1 MGVVDLVGLLVY
13 DPKEFNDPQA
23 FDDPKGI
30 SIESMYFDIPKVYGD
45 TSIFDGLVI
54 LIILTIMSVLSL
66 LWL

>member
-1 MGVVDLVGLLVY
+1 MD
-13 DPKEFNDPQA
+13 
-23 FDDPKGI
+23 FDN
-30 SIESMYFDIPKVYGD
+30 PKVYSD